1 MKYKLETIPVWDAF
15 KEETECPL
23 CNLTDKAE
31 ERYLKFYLG
40 SSVMNPETRVEV
52 NKTGFCP
59 HHFSGLLQMRSNHG
73 LGLMTHTHLEK
84 RMELL
89 SSHLKT
95 LKAEASRVSGKS
107 VLNKPR
113 KLQAAIN
120 KLSQHLKEH
129 EEKCLICLRIDYTI
143 QRYTFTIIHLWKTDG
158 EFRQFFKNSKGFCFH
173 HLPELLKMAEEILKP
188 GKLGEFVE
196 ELIPIIEKN
205 NKRIEKEILWFTQK
219 FDSKNFDKP
228 WGTSED
234 AHYRTVQKLTGRN
247 NNAIKKINS

>member
-15 KEETECPL
+15 KEDTECPICYL
-23 CNLTDKAE
+23 SEKAE

-59 HHFSGLLQMRSNHG
+59 HHYSGLLQMRSNHS

-89 SSHLKT
+89 RSHLKT
-95 LKAEASRVSGKS
+95 IKAEASKISGKTALVKS
-107 VLNKPR
+107 R
-113 KLQAAIN
+113 KLGSAIKN
-120 KLSQHLKEH
+120 LDTHIKDH
-129 EEKCLICLRIDYTI
+129 EKKCMICSRIDYTI
-143 QRYTFTIIHLWKTDG
+143 QRYLFTIVHLWKTDG
-158 EFRQFFKNSKGFCFH
+158 EFREFFRKSNGFCFH
-173 HLPELLKMAEEILKP
+173 HLPELLKMAEEILNP
-188 GKLGEFVE
+188 GKLGEFAE
-196 ELIPIIEKN
+196 ELVYVIEN
-205 NKRIEKEILWFTQK
+205 NNERIEKEILWFTQK

-234 AHYRTVQKLTGRN
+234 AHYRTVQKLTGRSN
-247 NNAIKKINS
+247 NSIKK